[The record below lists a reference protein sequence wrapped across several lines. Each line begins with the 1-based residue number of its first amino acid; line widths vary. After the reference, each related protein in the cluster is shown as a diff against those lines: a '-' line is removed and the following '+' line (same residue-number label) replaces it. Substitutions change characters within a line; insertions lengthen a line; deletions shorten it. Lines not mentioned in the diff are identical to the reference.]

1 MNPFIKKILMIAG
14 GVILA
19 YILFTVGMNMFTDVD
34 KTEEPSNSQA
44 ESSSNS
50 AVVEGDIFTKK
61 ENLDFNSLK
70 VKVIYGEFNYISG
83 DDEKNG
89 YDIYW
94 NEKVFTEKIT
104 IDAYKDGDK
113 LVVETDP
120 DNLVGVVNIKTK
132 NEDLK
137 NGNKVT
143 VFKDGQALDEADIEL
158 GVGVFNIEHLKA
170 EKLKLKNGVG
180 KLKVDGLVISDE
192 AKLET
197 GVGALNIQNAN
208 IQDLELKAGVGD
220 IVIEGV
226 LTGETE
232 VKSGMGQVTL
242 KIHGK
247 MEDYRFDI
255 DKGVGTVKI
264 NGEHYENIALP
275 NNGPHVIEIDSGVGA
290 VSIEF
295 VN

>member
-1 MNPFIKKILMIAG
+1 MIAG

-19 YILFTVGMNMFTDVD
+19 YILFTVGMNKFTDVD

-44 ESSSNS
+44 ESSSDS

-137 NGNKVT
+137 NENKVT
-143 VFKDGQALDEADIEL
+143 VFKDGQALDEAEIEL
-158 GVGVFNIEHLKA
+158 GVGVFNIENLKA

-220 IVIEGV
+220 IVIEGI

-242 KIHGK
+242 KIHGN

-255 DKGVGTVKI
+255 DKGVGAVKI
-264 NGEHYENIALP
+264 NGEHYENIALS

>member
-19 YILFTVGMNMFTDVD
+19 YILFTVGMNKFTDVD

-44 ESSSNS
+44 ESSSDS

-137 NGNKVT
+137 NENKVT
-143 VFKDGQALDEADIEL
+143 VFKDGQALDEAEIEL
-158 GVGVFNIEHLKA
+158 GVGVFNIENLKA

-220 IVIEGV
+220 IVIEGI

-242 KIHGK
+242 KIHGN

-255 DKGVGTVKI
+255 DKGVGAVKI
-264 NGEHYENIALP
+264 NGEHYENIALS

>member
-19 YILFTVGMNMFTDVD
+19 YILFTAGMKMFTDVD
-34 KTEEPSNSQA
+34 RTEEPSNSQA
-44 ESSSNS
+44 ESSSDS

-70 VKVIYGEFNYISG
+70 VKVIFGEFNYISG
-83 DDEKNG
+83 DNEKNG

-104 IDAYKDGDK
+104 IDAYKDRDK

-120 DNLVGVVNIKTK
+120 NNLVGVVNIKNK

-137 NGNKVT
+137 NQNKIT
-143 VFKDGQALDEADIEL
+143 VFKDGQALDEAEIEFGL
-158 GVGVFNIEHLKA
+158 GVFNLENLKTK
-170 EKLKLKNGVG
+170 ELKLKSGVG

-192 AKLET
+192 AKFET
-197 GVGALNIQNAN
+197 GVGAVNIQNAI
-208 IQDLELKAGVGD
+208 IQDLDLEAGVGD
-220 IVIEGV
+220 IIIEGV

-242 KIHGK
+242 KIHGN

-264 NGEHYENIALP
+264 NGERYENIALP
-275 NNGPHVIEIDSGVGA
+275 DNGPHVIKIESGVGV